1 MVEDI
6 KYLLF
11 PAIWVRWAYLR
22 LGTMQP
28 TIPHIIRC
36 KFGRVTSRV
45 RPGHADRD
53 RNFAYDLHVDQ
64 DSANAEPSA
73 KLSPVFVAGHDKREP
88 DVALANPHVWP
99 MVSHLILRLVASRE
113 KRSDRTV

>member
-1 MVEDI
+1 MGEVGPLTTWHD
-6 KYLLF
+6 
-11 PAIWVRWAYLR
+11 A
-22 LGTMQP
+22 

-36 KFGRVTSRV
+36 KFGRVASRV
-45 RPGHADRD
+45 RPEHADRD
-53 RNFAYDLHVDQ
+53 RNFACALHVDQ
-64 DSANAEPSA
+64 DSAAANAEPSA

-113 KRSDRTV
+113 KSDRTV